1 MRYLLALS
9 VCLGLS
15 TSPFVQAQPAL
26 TALTSFD
33 GEDREPAPS
42 PSGEWLAY
50 LSDRKGDRSNEL
62 WLMNLITGAERR
74 LFEQALLLGP
84 PVWTKD
90 GKHII
95 LSQKMADAAARIHSI
110 DVETGQLSGPL
121 VPSFAQTGDQL
132 FPDISPDGRTLA
144 LTIRTDSGGLD
155 VYLASM
161 EDGSVTRLTN
171 HPQNDLWPRFNGSG
185 TGIYFFSRR
194 ATEGQSDDIF
204 YMTLSTRTVTRLTDA
219 KDHDFVP
226 SPAPNG
232 QFIAFAA
239 RRSGSPE
246 LYVMGRDGQNQ
257 RHIETP
263 GMRISHPVWG
273 SAGKKIYFTGRPL
286 AGGPADIYVVS
297 FD

>member
-9 VCLGLS
+9 VFLGLS
-15 TSPFVQAQPAL
+15 TSSFVQAQPGL

-33 GEDREPAPS
+33 GEDREPALS

-62 WLMNLITGAERR
+62 WMTNMVTGAERR
-74 LFEQALLLGP
+74 LFGQAPILGP

-95 LSQKMADAAARIHSI
+95 LSLKMADAAARIHSI
-110 DVETGQLSGPL
+110 DVETGKSSGPL
-121 VPSFAQTGDQL
+121 ISSIEQPGDQL
-132 FPDISPDGRTLA
+132 FPDIAPVGQTLA
-144 LTIRTDSGGLD
+144 MTVQTDDGGLD
-155 VYLASM
+155 LYLANLA
-161 EDGSVTRLTN
+161 DGGVTRLTN
-171 HPQNDLWPRFNGSG
+171 HPQNDLWPRFNRSG

-204 YMTLSTRTVTRLTDA
+204 YMTLATRTVTRLTVA
-219 KDHDFVP
+219 NDHDFVP
-226 SPAPNG
+226 SPSPNG
-232 QFIAFAA
+232 QFIVFAA
-239 RRSGSPE
+239 RRSGNPE

-257 RHIETP
+257 RLVETP

-273 SAGKKIYFTGRPL
+273 VEGKKIYFTGRPL
-286 AGGPADIYVVS
+286 SGGPADIYVVS
-297 FD
+297 LP